1 MDTEVLRDFTDPGFQ
16 EAFRAYFAE
25 IGVNLKPDTD
35 IWDEIAA
42 SAEKE
47 GMVCHALRREGA
59 IAAFILFQPDELK
72 SRTGFFTRPVGF
84 IRELWVRPAYRG
96 QGLGRALVE
105 QAAAEL
111 EKSGAAEIILT
122 YDPDAFGFYQKLGFR
137 EDPAYTAKN
146 GQGVVAR
153 AAASSTF
160 HQMEN
165 DQ

>member
-1 MDTEVLRDFTDPGFQ
+1 MDMEEIRDFTDPEFQ
-16 EAFRAYFAE
+16 EVFRTYFAE

-47 GMVCHALRREGA
+47 GMVCRALRREGA
-59 IAAFILFQPDELK
+59 IAGFILFQPDELR

-84 IRELWVRPAYRG
+84 IRELWVRPADRG

-105 QAAAEL
+105 HAAAEL
-111 EKSGAAEIILT
+111 EASGAAELILT

-137 EDPAYTAKN
+137 EDPACTAKN
-146 GQGVVAR
+146 GETVVTR
-153 AAASSTF
+153 PVGGI
-160 HQMEN
+160 
-165 DQ
+165 

>member
-1 MDTEVLRDFTDPGFQ
+1 METISDFTTNLEFQ

-47 GMVCHALRREGA
+47 GMVCRALRREGA
-59 IAAFILFQPDELK
+59 IAAFILFQRDALQ

-84 IRELWVRPAYRG
+84 VRELWVRPAYRG

-105 QAAAEL
+105 HAAAEL

-122 YDPDAFGFYQKLGFR
+122 YDPGALGFYRKLGFR

-146 GQGVVAR
+146 GQGVVVR
-153 AAASSTF
+153 PAAPPTF